1 MSRLILASL
10 SPRRKE
16 LMTLAGYQFEVFV
29 SKDKEEFHDKIPVRE
44 VAQHLAERKA
54 QIALEHFKE
63 EQVIIVAADTTVL
76 LNEKI
81 YNKPADEADAF
92 RMLSELNG
100 KMHEVIT
107 GVCIISNL
115 HPQHLQ
121 EQRKISFS
129 DITKVYFRKL
139 TDEQL
144 RFYISNYKPFDKAG
158 SYGIQDWFGVRGV
171 ERIEG
176 DYFNVMG
183 LPVSRVAI
191 ELEKSG
197 VR

>member
-1 MSRLILASL
+1 MPKLILASL

-16 LMTLAGYQFEVFV
+16 LMNLSGYQFEVFV
-29 SKDKEEFHDKIPVRE
+29 SKDNEEFHNNIPVRE

-81 YNKPADEADAF
+81 YNKPVDEADAF
-92 RMLSELNG
+92 SMLSELNG

-107 GVCIISNL
+107 GVCIITNL
-115 HPQHLQ
+115 PSQ
-121 EQRKISFS
+121 EQKHISFS
-129 DITKVYFRKL
+129 DTTKVYFRKL

-183 LPVSRVAI
+183 LPISRVAI

-197 VR
+197 IR